1 MTTIL
6 AVQGDGWAVVGFD
19 SRITTDTAPRVMTL
33 GAGVSKVSKNGPY
46 LLGAAG
52 DLRAINVLAYAFSP
66 PLPGD
71 DLLGVKLDRFMTSK
85 FIPSLR
91 KCLET
96 QGYAVLAANKD
107 ESAAHGSTVLT
118 IINGAIYEIGND
130 YSWARDSSGVYAA
143 GTGGDYAL
151 GSFSTSVRIKRNLET
166 DSSAKEMT
174 AKPYQIDATKQAVR
188 VALNVAGAYDP
199 NTGAPFHVLSQ
210 TASRVHSKS

>member
-96 QGYAVLAANKD
+96 QGYAVLAKDKD

-166 DSSAKEMT
+166 DSSTKEMT
-174 AKPYQIDATKQAVR
+174 AKPYQIDATKHAVR

-199 NTGAPFHVLSQ
+199 NSGAPFHVLSQ

>member
-1 MTTIL
+1 MTTII

-52 DLRAINVLAYAFSP
+52 DLRAINVLAYAFNP

-96 QGYAVLAANKD
+96 QGYAVLAKDKD

-118 IINGAIYEIGND
+118 IVNGAIYEIGND
-130 YSWARDSSGVYAA
+130 YSWARDSNGVYAA

-151 GSFSTSVRIKRNLET
+151 GSFSTSVRLRQAKQET
-166 DSSAKEMT
+166 DGSLKEAT
-174 AKPYQIDATKQAVR
+174 VKPYQIDTTKAAVR

-199 NTGAPFHVLSQ
+199 NSGAPFHVLSQ
-210 TASRVHSKS
+210 TASIAHRF